1 MGRLGRNSYFVV
13 NGSVHWRGGVNKED
27 MNYHSG
33 KGTNYSRMFKFYVR
47 IQEDDVFALENFTTG
62 SETCQNDWDLI
73 SFTRRTTRWNCKRS
87 YVFTCFQ
94 TFFVWIPWPFLF
106 TSCTRPRALLSGIPE
121 DQSGRGR
128 TWRLHLST
136 LNSLAS
142 RLMATKGDLLLLR
155 EVDFLCGFEKLL
167 TSLLPF
173 LKKTFETVLTKHLHL
188 VHGWDQSRPRK
199 RPKDLRFVSFHLH
212 CCPPVVCPSSPIG
225 SAPGGIANCSLGE
238 NWKGPTFPTCLT
250 WFLTCSL

>member
-1 MGRLGRNSYFVV
+1 MAGLRCRIYTVLKKKRFIYGFISRLFIEGLFLMGRLGRNSYFVV

-62 SETCQNDWDLI
+62 SETCQNDWDII

-142 RLMATKGDLLLLR
+142 RLMATKGDR
-155 EVDFLCGFEKLL
+155 
-167 TSLLPF
+167 
-173 LKKTFETVLTKHLHL
+173 
-188 VHGWDQSRPRK
+188 
-199 RPKDLRFVSFHLH
+199 
-212 CCPPVVCPSSPIG
+212 CC
-225 SAPGGIANCSLGE
+225 
-238 NWKGPTFPTCLT
+238 
-250 WFLTCSL
+250 

>member
-13 NGSVHWRGGVNKED
+13 NGSVDWRGGVNKED

-33 KGTNYSRMFKFYVR
+33 KGTNYSCMFKFYVR

-62 SETCQNDWDLI
+62 SETCQNDWDII

-87 YVFTCFQ
+87 YVFTWFQ

-106 TSCTRPRALLSGIPE
+106 TSCIRPRALLSGIPE

-128 TWRLHLST
+128 TWRLHLSI
-136 LNSLAS
+136 LNGLAS

-155 EVDFLCGFEKLL
+155 EMDFLCGFEKLL

-173 LKKTFETVLTKHLHL
+173 LKKTFETVKKNIYICLMAEIN
-188 VHGWDQSRPRK
+188 HGP
-199 RPKDLRFVSFHLH
+199 
-212 CCPPVVCPSSPIG
+212 
-225 SAPGGIANCSLGE
+225 E
-238 NWKGPTFPTCLT
+238 NVQRI
-250 WFLTCSL
+250 SDS